1 MSVIVYDGHMLACDM
16 QVTAGSIRTFAS
28 KLHKLTLRDGD
39 EDKDFFIGVI
49 GCMVYSAEVL
59 DWFRDNLLLDAHLRA
74 PYPITRAMEENLGH
88 TAVVAYKDA
97 NGMNVLDQYTISK
110 YPERLFWAQSKM
122 AWGTGRELALGAL
135 TVKGNA
141 VTAVKVCLMHDR
153 NCGFGYE
160 AYVVGTG
167 QYFRHQ
173 FDTDW
178 ASDIPKDQPTEPV
191 VVEA

>member
-1 MSVIVYDGHMLACDM
+1 MSVIVYDGHMLAADM
-16 QVTAGSIRTFAS
+16 QISHGSVRTFGS
-28 KLHKLTLRDGD
+28 KLHKLTLTDGD
-39 EDKDFFIGVI
+39 ESKDYFIGII
-49 GCMVYSAEVL
+49 GCMTFTAEVL
-59 DWFRDNLLLDAHLRA
+59 AWFRANLPLDAHLRA
-74 PYPITRAMEENLGH
+74 PYPITRELEEAMGH
-88 TAVVAYKDA
+88 TAIVAHTDE
-97 NGMNVLDQYTISK
+97 NGMNVLDQYNISK

-122 AWGTGRELALGAL
+122 AWGTGRELALGAM

-178 ASDIPKDQPTEPV
+178 TSDIPKDQPTEPV

>member
-1 MSVIVYDGHMLACDM
+1 M
-16 QVTAGSIRTFAS
+16 
-28 KLHKLTLRDGD
+28 
-39 EDKDFFIGVI
+39 
-49 GCMVYSAEVL
+49 
-59 DWFRDNLLLDAHLRA
+59 
-74 PYPITRAMEENLGH
+74 
-88 TAVVAYKDA
+88 
-97 NGMNVLDQYTISK
+97 LDQYTISQ

-122 AWGTGRELALGAL
+122 AWGTGRDLALGAM

-178 ASDIPKDQPTEPV
+178 ASDIPKDQLTEPV
-191 VVEA
+191 VGEAKTWPTTTIKRMRHLDMIDAYRVLVCGTWTDPASSMP